1 MTLKS
6 NSVGS
11 NAEFGSVSGSD
22 ALSVFKRGNNLEVLS
37 PAGGPETVVAAV
49 RSGADAVYFG
59 APSFNARRNAKNFTH
74 EEMTEAIRFCKQRGV
89 KTYLT
94 INTLISDREMADAL
108 EEARI
113 AYKSGIDAVIVQDL
127 GFARLLKQN
136 LPYLPLHASTQMSV
150 HSAEALPILK
160 KLGFCRVV
168 PAREMDKKA
177 LTLFC
182 AKARELGIEVEVFV
196 HGALCMCLSGQCYL
210 SALLGGRS
218 GNRGLCAQPCRLNFG
233 VKGGTGH
240 DLSLKDMSFLS
251 HVDELYEMGVCSL
264 KIEGRMKRPEYVAA
278 ATAVARATVD
288 KKAGGEDI
296 KNLLS
301 GIFSRSGH
309 TDGYFTANYS
319 DMFGIRTSG
328 DEKMSAELINTA
340 HELYRRDRQSVAV
353 DMELILKGNTPA
365 KLTLKDCDGHKAA
378 VLGDVPQKAQTR
390 EVTVSDAKEKLSKLG
405 GTCYYLDSFK
415 ADIEN
420 GLFIGGGALNALRR
434 EAVEILDEQRGRIDR
449 EDVSPKKPFINLTR
463 REPKNLDTVVFF
475 KTAEQVPEE
484 ISSVSA
490 VVLPVETDF
499 SKVNVPEGVVL
510 LADIPRGVMHL
521 WTEYKQHL
529 KNAKSNGVKAAVVG
543 NLAGI
548 TVANEV
554 GIPVV
559 AGFGMN
565 VFNSYSLAVLE
576 EMGVSAAVA
585 SFELTADG
593 IRELKTRLPL
603 GVISYGRLPLMIFKN
618 CPGKNGLGCK
628 NCGGKTILTD
638 RKQIEFP
645 AQCRGEFSE
654 MFNSKV
660 LWNFDRSRDFGA
672 DFELIYFTD
681 ETKERCAEVI
691 KAATEKRSPDCD
703 YTRGLYYRGVL

>member
-1 MTLKS
+1 MS
-6 NSVGS
+6 FEIPSVGMS
-11 NAEFGSVSGSD
+11 AESVVPSD
-22 ALSVFKRGNNLEVLS
+22 ALSVFKRDKQMEVLA

-59 APSFNARRNAKNFTH
+59 APSFNARRNAKNFTR
-74 EEMTEAIRFCKQRGV
+74 EEMAEAISFCKVRGV

-94 INTLISDREMADAL
+94 LNTLVSDREMNDAL
-108 EEARI
+108 EEARL
-113 AYKSGIDAVIVQDL
+113 AYDSGIDAVIVQDL
-127 GFARLLKQN
+127 GLARLLKEQ
-136 LPYLPLHASTQMSV
+136 LPSLPLHASTQMSV
-150 HSAEALPILK
+150 HSAEALPVLK
-160 KLGFCRVV
+160 ELGFVRVV

-177 LTLFC
+177 LTEFC
-182 AKARELGIEVEVFV
+182 QRAKELNIEVEVFV

-240 DLSLKDMSFLS
+240 DLSLKDMSLLS

-278 ATAVARATVD
+278 AVSVARAAVD
-288 KKAGGEDI
+288 GQEAGQNVLE
-296 KNLLS
+296 LLS

-328 DEKMSAELINTA
+328 DEKMTAELINTA
-340 HELYRRDRQSVAV
+340 HELYRRDRQSIAV
-353 DMELILKGNTPA
+353 EMRLKIKQNSPATLVLRDFDGNKVQVT
-365 KLTLKDCDGHKAA
+365 
-378 VLGDVPQKAQTR
+378 GDVPQNAETKELTEQD
-390 EVTVSDAKEKLSKLG
+390 VKEKLAKLG
-405 GTCYYLDSFK
+405 GTCYYLENFK
-415 ADIEN
+415 ADIES
-420 GLFIGGGALNALRR
+420 GLFLGAGSLNALRR
-434 EAVEILDEQRGRIDR
+434 EAVELLDQKRGVISR
-449 EDVSPKKPFINLTR
+449 EKVTVSAPLVLDKR
-463 REPKNLDTVVFF
+463 PKNGLPQVVAFF
-475 KTAEQVPEE
+475 SNAEQIPSDLTGVK
-484 ISSVSA
+484 A

-499 SKVNVPEGVVL
+499 SKVDVPEGVAL

-521 WTEYKQHL
+521 WTGYKKHL
-529 KNAKSNGVKAAVVG
+529 KNAKSNGVKATVVG

-548 TVANEV
+548 EVANEV

-559 AGFGMN
+559 AGFGIN
-565 VFNSYSLAVLE
+565 TFNSYSLAVLE

-618 CPGKNGLGCK
+618 CPGKNGVGCK

-660 LWNFDRSRDFGA
+660 LWNLDRIRDFGA
-672 DFELIYFTD
+672 DFSVLYFTD
-681 ETKERCAEVI
+681 ESKERCAEVI
-691 KAATEKRSPDCD
+691 NAAIKGLSPDCD
-703 YTRGLYYRGVL
+703 YTRGLYYRGVQ